1 MIQPHHIQITQQVLG
16 TGGNVMSI
24 LRLKQS
30 FPETED
36 NVEFEA
42 VQFNGKNFNEVK
54 TLINKYASEIII
66 EFAEIS
72 TYRVIPQI
80 YGGDLSDVSI
90 ESADSVFPI
99 TEPSIILT
107 SVVDGYP
114 NTQIIRLGDWAID
127 SNKIFTNELITAV
140 DPITVFI
147 NFDIISK

>member
-1 MIQPHHIQITQQVLG
+1 
-16 TGGNVMSI
+16 MSI

-30 FPETED
+30 FPETEG

-42 VQFNGKNFNEVK
+42 VQFNGTNFNEVK
-54 TLINKYASEIII
+54 TLVDKYASEIII

-72 TYRVIPQI
+72 TYQI
-80 YGGDLSDVSI
+80 VPHEYSGDLAELSSKQNDSI
-90 ESADSVFPI
+90 LPV
-99 TEPSIILT
+99 TEPTIILT

-127 SNKIFTNELITAV
+127 SNKIFTNELITAI